1 MICDRY
7 EVVVIPFPFVE
18 IPVLKRRPSVVLSGR
33 AFNDVNCATLVAM
46 ITSSK
51 GPAWPSDIILNDLD
65 SAGLHI
71 ACYVRWRL
79 TTIPNNFIVRRLG
92 RLGALDRL
100 CCERELANM
109 IS

>member
-33 AFNDVNCATLVAM
+33 DFNLANSATLVAM
-46 ITSSK
+46 ITSSR
-51 GPAWPSDIILNDLD
+51 GPAWPSDIVLKDLGT
-65 SAGLHI
+65 AGLQI
-71 ACYVRWRL
+71 TCYVRWRL
-79 TTIPNNFIVRRLG
+79 TTIPNSLIVRRIG
-92 RLGALDRL
+92 KLGALDRL
-100 CCERELANM
+100 SCEREFANM